1 MNWKGNGDR
10 SYPAESIGSGFYKM
24 INGWKSYYK
33 TKPEITGDFDYYK
46 IVFKFT
52 PSKTEMVSGGVNAPV
67 NAPANAAEKRLEM
80 IIEQMKINDRITL
93 VQLAEI
99 YKVDVTTIRRNI
111 LKLKIA
117 GRIRRIGPDKN
128 GRWEVTK

>member
-1 MNWKGNGDR
+1 
-10 SYPAESIGSGFYKM
+10 M